1 MLTERKNQLSI
12 IAIDIQGIPAIADF
26 EIWAGSAPVQGR
38 VIDANGNLVAGAE
51 VVAALG
57 DNQTVKAITTANA
70 SGTYLLRNFPAR
82 TVLVSVTGPTGLP
95 GITSGVA
102 GGVFSNVVLR
112 PFGTPISVNN
122 NDFHLGTEGWI
133 SHGGVA
139 LTLTP
144 PSKTRAPLLRL
155 MSSAI
160 YTLPRRA

>member
-1 MLTERKNQLSI
+1 MSLMLTERKNQLSI

-51 VVAALG
+51 LVAALG
-57 DNQTVKAITTANA
+57 DNQTVKATTTADA

-102 GGVFSNVVLR
+102 GGVFSDVVLR
-112 PFGTPISVNN
+112 PFGTPVSVNKMVRPQQK
-122 NDFHLGTEGWI
+122 HWI
-133 SHGGVA
+133 TA
-139 LTLTP
+139 
-144 PSKTRAPLLRL
+144 
-155 MSSAI
+155 
-160 YTLPRRA
+160 